1 MKCKKLVS
9 LFLSLLLAT
18 ALAVPA
24 CAAFE
29 DVFADGS
36 ADGTRD
42 GSLFLSG
49 ETVRSSAAVNGVL
62 LAAGRTVGVNGAGAY
77 VMAAGYEVTLG
88 GTAEND
94 AFLAGYSIGVS
105 GTAQRDVFAAGQSI
119 TVDGTVG
126 RDLYAAANTVTITG
140 SVGGDVYVSA
150 ENVVIG
156 DGAKIGGRLHCNA
169 SSLRSVPDGIADNA
183 ELYDE
188 PESGD
193 AGVSITV
200 PDDEPGVGSIVLR
213 KALSF
218 AGVLLLAYVLLWLTP
233 LWETVDRKYYGA
245 PFGRY
250 AKAFGIGFAVLAGV
264 PLAAILLFISNV
276 GVRLALIVLFLYAAV
291 LIASPV
297 FLGFFLGAL
306 LWRGAMKKA
315 PCYYAELAIGIL
327 VWRVA
332 ASVPGLSFA
341 VSLVSV
347 PLGLG
352 VVTLLLGKGAAKL
365 SPKAETACEECA
377 ASDPAALPEDSDS
390 AEQ

>member
-62 LAAGRTVGVNGAGAY
+62 LAAGRTVGVNGTGAY
-77 VMAAGYEVTLG
+77 VMAAGYEVMLG

-94 AFLAGYSIGVS
+94 AFLAGYSIGVN

-119 TVDGTVG
+119 TVNGTVG

-140 SVGGDVYVSA
+140 SVGGDVYISA

-169 SSLRSVPDGIADNA
+169 SALRSVPDGIADSA
-183 ELYDE
+183 ELYDD
-188 PESGD
+188 PASGD
-193 AGVSITV
+193 VNVNITV
-200 PDDEPGVGSIVLR
+200 SEPSVGSIVLR

-218 AGVLLLAYVLLWLTP
+218 AGVLLLAFGYRSRRSLLVFLLVNLVTQ
-233 LWETVDRKYYGA
+233 G
-245 PFGRY
+245 
-250 AKAFGIGFAVLAGV
+250 GFALYLAVTVLNHGV
-264 PLAAILLFISNV
+264 SGWSLLFYIPIEIIITAVELLCYRRLYRTLANV
-276 GVRLALIVLFLYAAV
+276 CSATV
-291 LIASPV
+291 
-297 FLGFFLGAL
+297 GAL
-306 LWRGAMKKA
+306 LIDPLWRF
-315 PCYYAELAIGIL
+315 I
-327 VWRVA
+327 
-332 ASVPGLSFA
+332 
-341 VSLVSV
+341 VSIS
-347 PLGLG
+347 
-352 VVTLLLGKGAAKL
+352 
-365 SPKAETACEECA
+365 
-377 ASDPAALPEDSDS
+377 
-390 AEQ
+390 

>member
-94 AFLAGYSIGVS
+94 AFLAGYSIGVN
-105 GTAQRDVFAAGQSI
+105 GAAQRDVFAAGQSI
-119 TVDGTVG
+119 TVNGTVG

-140 SVGGDVYVSA
+140 SVGGDVYISA

-169 SSLRSVPDGIADNA
+169 SALRSVPDGIADNA

-218 AGVLLLAYVLLWLTP
+218 AGVLLLAFVLLWLTP

-264 PLAAILLFISNV
+264 PLAAILLF
-276 GVRLALIVLFLYAAV
+276 LYAAAI
-291 LIASPV
+291 IAASV

-352 VVTLLLGKGAAKL
+352 VVTLLLGKGAAKP
-365 SPKAETACEECA
+365 SPKAETACEESA

>member
-105 GTAQRDVFAAGQSI
+105 GTAQRDVFAAAGQSI
-119 TVDGTVG
+119 TVNGTVG

-140 SVGGDVYVSA
+140 SVGGD
-150 ENVVIG
+150 E
-156 DGAKIGGRLHCNA
+156 IGGRLHCNA
-169 SSLRSVPDGIADNA
+169 SALRSVPDGIADNA

-193 AGVSITV
+193 VGVSITV

-291 LIASPV
+291 LSASPV

-341 VSLVSV
+341 VGLVSV

-352 VVTLLLGKGAAKL
+352 VVTLLLGKGAAKP

-377 ASDPAALPEDSDS
+377 ASGPAVLPEDSDS

>member
-62 LAAGRTVGVNGAGAY
+62 LAAGRIVGVNGTGAY

-119 TVDGTVG
+119 TVNGTVG

-169 SSLRSVPDGIADNA
+169 SALRSVPDGIADNA

-218 AGVLLLAYVLLWLTP
+218 AGVLLLAFGYRSRRSLLVFLLVNLVTQGGFALYLAVTVLNHGVSGWSLLFYIPIEIIITAVELLCYRRLLTEKGRGRAVGYAVAANVCSATVGLLLIDP
-233 LWETVDRKYYGA
+233 LWR
-245 PFGRY
+245 
-250 AKAFGIGFAVLAGV
+250 
-264 PLAAILLFISNV
+264 FI
-276 GVRLALIVLFLYAAV
+276 
-291 LIASPV
+291 
-297 FLGFFLGAL
+297 
-306 LWRGAMKKA
+306 
-315 PCYYAELAIGIL
+315 
-327 VWRVA
+327 
-332 ASVPGLSFA
+332 
-341 VSLVSV
+341 VSIS
-347 PLGLG
+347 
-352 VVTLLLGKGAAKL
+352 
-365 SPKAETACEECA
+365 
-377 ASDPAALPEDSDS
+377 
-390 AEQ
+390 

>member
-49 ETVRSSAAVNGVL
+49 ETVQSSAAVNGVL
-62 LAAGRTVGVNGAGAY
+62 LAAGRIVGVNGTGAY

-119 TVDGTVG
+119 TVNGTVG

-156 DGAKIGGRLHCNA
+156 GRLHCNA
-169 SSLRSVPDGIADNA
+169 SALRSVPDGIADNA

-218 AGVLLLAYVLLWLTP
+218 AGVLLLAFVLLWLTP

-276 GVRLALIVLFLYAAV
+276 GVRLALIVLFLYAAAI
-291 LIASPV
+291 IAAPV

-315 PCYYAELAIGIL
+315 PYYYVELAIGIL

-341 VSLVSV
+341 VGLVS
-347 PLGLG
+347 
-352 VVTLLLGKGAAKL
+352 VTLLLGKGAAKP
-365 SPKAETACEECA
+365 SPKAETACEESA

>member
-1 MKCKKLVS
+1 MKCKKLAS

-62 LAAGRTVGVNGAGAY
+62 LAAGRTVGVNGTGAY
-77 VMAAGYEVTLG
+77 VMAAGYDVTLG
-88 GTAEND
+88 GTAEN
-94 AFLAGYSIGVS
+94 
-105 GTAQRDVFAAGQSI
+105 DVFAAGQSI
-119 TVDGTVG
+119 TVNGTVG

-140 SVGGDVYVSA
+140 SVGGDVYISA

-169 SSLRSVPDGIADNA
+169 SALRSVPDGIADNA

-218 AGVLLLAYVLLWLTP
+218 AGVLLLAFVLLWLTP

-276 GVRLALIVLFLYAAV
+276 GVRLALIVLFLYAAAI
-291 LIASPV
+291 IAAPV

-352 VVTLLLGKGAAKL
+352 VVTLLLGKGAAKP
-365 SPKAETACEECA
+365 SPKAETACEESA

>member
-1 MKCKKLVS
+1 M
-9 LFLSLLLAT
+9 
-18 ALAVPA
+18 
-24 CAAFE
+24 
-29 DVFADGS
+29 
-36 ADGTRD
+36 
-42 GSLFLSG
+42 
-49 ETVRSSAAVNGVL
+49 
-62 LAAGRTVGVNGAGAY
+62 
-77 VMAAGYEVTLG
+77 
-88 GTAEND
+88 
-94 AFLAGYSIGVS
+94 
-105 GTAQRDVFAAGQSI
+105 
-119 TVDGTVG
+119 
-126 RDLYAAANTVTITG
+126 
-140 SVGGDVYVSA
+140 
-150 ENVVIG
+150 
-156 DGAKIGGRLHCNA
+156 
-169 SSLRSVPDGIADNA
+169 PDGIADNA

-213 KALSF
+213 KAQSF

-250 AKAFGIGFAVLAGV
+250 ARAFGIGFAVLAGV

-276 GVRLALIVLFLYAAV
+276 GVRLAPIVLFLYAAAI
-291 LIASPV
+291 IAAPV

-327 VWRVA
+327 VWRIA

-341 VSLVSV
+341 VGLVSV

-352 VVTLLLGKGAAKL
+352 VVTLLLGKGAAKP
-365 SPKAETACEECA
+365 SPKAETACEGCA
-377 ASDPAALPEDSDS
+377 ASDPAVLPEDSDS

>member
-62 LAAGRTVGVNGAGAY
+62 LAAGRTVGVNGTGAY

-94 AFLAGYSIGVS
+94 AFLAGYSIGVN
-105 GTAQRDVFAAGQSI
+105 GAAQRDVFAAGQSI

-169 SSLRSVPDGIADNA
+169 SALRSVPDGIADSA

-193 AGVSITV
+193 EREHHG
-200 PDDEPGVGSIVLR
+200 LR
-213 KALSF
+213 
-218 AGVLLLAYVLLWLTP
+218 
-233 LWETVDRKYYGA
+233 
-245 PFGRY
+245 
-250 AKAFGIGFAVLAGV
+250 AKHRQHR
-264 PLAAILLFISNV
+264 AA
-276 GVRLALIVLFLYAAV
+276 
-291 LIASPV
+291 
-297 FLGFFLGAL
+297 
-306 LWRGAMKKA
+306 
-315 PCYYAELAIGIL
+315 
-327 VWRVA
+327 
-332 ASVPGLSFA
+332 
-341 VSLVSV
+341 
-347 PLGLG
+347 
-352 VVTLLLGKGAAKL
+352 
-365 SPKAETACEECA
+365 
-377 ASDPAALPEDSDS
+377 
-390 AEQ
+390 

>member
-49 ETVRSSAAVNGVL
+49 ETVQSSAAVNGVL
-62 LAAGRTVGVNGAGAY
+62 LAAGRTVGVNGTGAY

-94 AFLAGYSIGVS
+94 AFLAGYSISVNGA
-105 GTAQRDVFAAGQSI
+105 AQRDVFAAGQSI

-150 ENVVIG
+150 ENVIIG

-169 SSLRSVPDGIADNA
+169 SALRSVPDDIADSA
-183 ELYDE
+183 ELYDD
-188 PESGD
+188 PASGD
-193 AGVSITV
+193 VNVNITV
-200 PDDEPGVGSIVLR
+200 SEPSIGSIVLR

-250 AKAFGIGFAVLAGV
+250 AKAFSIGFAVLAGV

-276 GVRLALIVLFLYAAV
+276 GVRLALIVLFLYAAAI
-291 LIASPV
+291 IAAPV
-297 FLGFFLGAL
+297 FLGFFL
-306 LWRGAMKKA
+306 WRGAMKKE

-327 VWRVA
+327 VWRIA

-341 VSLVSV
+341 VGLVSV

-352 VVTLLLGKGAAKL
+352 VVTLLLGKGAAKP
-365 SPKAETACEECA
+365 SPKAETACEESA
-377 ASDPAALPEDSDS
+377 ASDPAVLPEDSDS

>member
-62 LAAGRTVGVNGAGAY
+62 LAAGRIVGVNGTGAY

-119 TVDGTVG
+119 TVNGTVG

-169 SSLRSVPDGIADNA
+169 SALRSVPDGIADNA

-200 PDDEPGVGSIVLR
+200 PDLSLIHISEPTR
-213 KALSF
+213 P
-218 AGVLLLAYVLLWLTP
+218 Y
-233 LWETVDRKYYGA
+233 
-245 PFGRY
+245 
-250 AKAFGIGFAVLAGV
+250 
-264 PLAAILLFISNV
+264 
-276 GVRLALIVLFLYAAV
+276 
-291 LIASPV
+291 
-297 FLGFFLGAL
+297 
-306 LWRGAMKKA
+306 
-315 PCYYAELAIGIL
+315 
-327 VWRVA
+327 
-332 ASVPGLSFA
+332 
-341 VSLVSV
+341 
-347 PLGLG
+347 
-352 VVTLLLGKGAAKL
+352 
-365 SPKAETACEECA
+365 
-377 ASDPAALPEDSDS
+377 
-390 AEQ
+390 

>member
-49 ETVRSSAAVNGVL
+49 ETVQSSAAVNGVL
-62 LAAGRTVGVNGAGAY
+62 LAAGRTVGVDGTGAY

-94 AFLAGYSIGVS
+94 AFLAGYSISVNGA
-105 GTAQRDVFAAGQSI
+105 AQRDVF
-119 TVDGTVG
+119 GTVG

-150 ENVVIG
+150 ESVIIG
-156 DGAKIGGRLHCNA
+156 DGAEIGGRLHCNA
-169 SSLRSVPDGIADNA
+169 SALRSVPDGIADNA
-183 ELYDE
+183 ELYDD
-188 PESGD
+188 PASGD
-193 AGVSITV
+193 VNVNITV
-200 PDDEPGVGSIVLR
+200 SEPSIGSIVLR

-250 AKAFGIGFAVLAGV
+250 AKAFGIGFAMLAGV

-276 GVRLALIVLFLYAAV
+276 GMRLALIVLFLYAAAI
-291 LIASPV
+291 IAAPV

-341 VSLVSV
+341 VGLVSV

-352 VVTLLLGKGAAKL
+352 VVTLLLGKGAAKP
-365 SPKAETACEECA
+365 SPKAETACEESA
-377 ASDPAALPEDSDS
+377 ASDPAVLPEDSDS

>member
-1 MKCKKLVS
+1 MVRLKNQPKLRTNLDTDFLKLIAVLSMTVDHVGAVFFPEYPVFRWIGRMAFPLFCYCMTVGLLYTHDIRRYLARLGVFALLSQPFWILAFNADDFLGNLLNFNIFFTLFVS
-9 LFLSLLLAT
+9 LLAMWGFKEHNW
-18 ALAVPA
+18 P
-24 CAAFE
+24 
-29 DVFADGS
+29 
-36 ADGTRD
+36 
-42 GSLFLSG
+42 LFLG
-49 ETVRSSAAVNGVL
+49 
-62 LAAGRTVGVNGAGAY
+62 
-77 VMAAGYEVTLG
+77 
-88 GTAEND
+88 
-94 AFLAGYSIGVS
+94 
-105 GTAQRDVFAAGQSI
+105 
-119 TVDGTVG
+119 
-126 RDLYAAANTVTITG
+126 
-140 SVGGDVYVSA
+140 
-150 ENVVIG
+150 
-156 DGAKIGGRLHCNA
+156 C
-169 SSLRSVPDGIADNA
+169 
-183 ELYDE
+183 
-188 PESGD
+188 
-193 AGVSITV
+193 
-200 PDDEPGVGSIVLR
+200 
-213 KALSF
+213 
-218 AGVLLLAYVLLWLTP
+218 VLLLAFVLLWLTP

-276 GVRLALIVLFLYAAV
+276 GVRLALIVLFLYAAAI
-291 LIASPV
+291 IAAPV

-341 VSLVSV
+341 VGLVSV

-352 VVTLLLGKGAAKL
+352 VVTLLLGKGAAKP

>member
-1 MKCKKLVS
+1 MLT
-9 LFLSLLLAT
+9 LILAS
-18 ALAVPA
+18 ALASPA
-24 CAAFE
+24 FAAGA
-29 DVFADGS
+29 DMFADTT
-36 ADGTRD
+36 AEGTHE
-42 GSLFLSG
+42 GSLFVAGQNVDSRAD
-49 ETVRSSAAVNGVL
+49 VHGVL
-62 LAAGRTVGVNGAGAY
+62 LAAGYDVRTGGKSEY
-77 VMAAGYEVTLG
+77 VMAAGSTTEFFG
-88 GTAEND
+88 AAEND
-94 AFLAGYSIGVS
+94 VFLAGNTVVVTGS
-105 GTAQRDVFAAGQSI
+105 AARDVFAA
-119 TVDGTVG
+119 
-126 RDLYAAANTVTITG
+126 ANTFTLSG
-140 SVGGDVYVSA
+140 SAGRGAYIAADTVKISGSIGGDAYINA
-150 ENVVIG
+150 NKIVIT
-156 DGAKIGGRLHCNA
+156 DGAFIGGRLHCNSSA
-169 SSLRSVPDGIADNA
+169 SVSGAGAAAVKVERYESASRSGGSEAVLAAMDRANFGRKVISRVISF
-183 ELYDE
+183 L
-188 PESGD
+188 
-193 AGVSITV
+193 GVT
-200 PDDEPGVGSIVLR
+200 
-213 KALSF
+213 ALAF
-218 AGVLLLAYVLLWLTP
+218 VLLWLTP

-306 LWRGAMKKA
+306 LWRRAMKKE

-341 VSLVSV
+341 VGLVSV

-377 ASDPAALPEDSDS
+377 ASDPAVLPEDSDS

>member
-62 LAAGRTVGVNGAGAY
+62 LAAGRTVGVNGTGAY
-77 VMAAGYEVTLG
+77 VMAAGYDVTLG

-94 AFLAGYSIGVS
+94 AFLAGYSIGVN
-105 GTAQRDVFAAGQSI
+105 GAAQRDVFAAGQSI
-119 TVDGTVG
+119 TVNGTVG

-140 SVGGDVYVSA
+140 SVGGDVYISA

-169 SSLRSVPDGIADNA
+169 SALRSVPDGIADNA
-183 ELYDE
+183 ELY
-188 PESGD
+188 
-193 AGVSITV
+193 
-200 PDDEPGVGSIVLR
+200 DEPGVGSIVLR

-218 AGVLLLAYVLLWLTP
+218 AGVLLLAFVLLWLTP

-276 GVRLALIVLFLYAAV
+276 GVRLALIVLFLYAAAI
-291 LIASPV
+291 IAAPV

-352 VVTLLLGKGAAKL
+352 VVTLLLGKGAAKP
-365 SPKAETACEECA
+365 SPKAETACEESA